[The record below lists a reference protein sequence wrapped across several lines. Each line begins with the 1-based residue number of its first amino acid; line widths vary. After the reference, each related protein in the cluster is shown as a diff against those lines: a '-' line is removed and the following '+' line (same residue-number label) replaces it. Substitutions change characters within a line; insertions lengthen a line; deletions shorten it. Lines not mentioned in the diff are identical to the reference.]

1 MDRNTG
7 IGAGLSVACDV
18 CGAQLRN
25 GHGDI
30 TMFPGMTAAEDA
42 AWAQGWETRELRT
55 GRIEFECDDCVRDD
69 VERDME
75 DDPFGYAY

>member
-1 MDRNTG
+1 
-7 IGAGLSVACDV
+7 
-18 CGAQLRN
+18 
-25 GHGDI
+25 
-30 TMFPGMTAAEDA
+30 MFPGMTAAEDA

>member
-7 IGAGLSVACDV
+7 IGAGFSVICDV

-30 TMFPGMTAAEDA
+30 AMFPGMTAAEDA
-42 AWAQGWETRELRT
+42 AWAQGWETLEPRP
-55 GRIEFECDDCVRDD
+55 GHVEFECDGCVREDL
-69 VERDME
+69 EHDME
-75 DDPFGYAY
+75 NELDTIGF

>member
-7 IGAGLSVACDV
+7 IGAGLSVVCDV
-18 CGAQLRN
+18 CGPPLRDR
-25 GHGDI
+25 HGDEA
-30 TMFPGMTAAEDA
+30 TFPDMTAAEDA
-42 AWAQGWETRELRT
+42 AWACGWETRELGS
-55 GRIEFECDDCVRDD
+55 GRIEFECDDRVRDD

>member
-1 MDRNTG
+1 
-7 IGAGLSVACDV
+7 
-18 CGAQLRN
+18 
-25 GHGDI
+25 
-30 TMFPGMTAAEDA
+30 MFPGMTAAEDA

-69 VERDME
+69 VERGIE